1 MATKKTSAEAA
12 REQAEEAALGSMLDG
27 AFGAMEGIEATPPS
41 EAPSGPPAESPTDT
55 STEPSVE
62 PPSEPSP
69 GPTEGPPTGPPGGPP
84 TGPPTGPP
92 GGPPTGPPGGPPTG
106 PPTGPPG
113 GPPTGPPTE
122 PPAEEKEKTTE
133 EKDDSEETAEEPEI
147 TAEEPSSTE
156 EEDLKSAE
164 KEEKDEVVE
173 ELEVTAEEEALED
186 EDAGS
191 SETSADSEI
200 DSSEQ
205 AGDAPESP
213 AESDPSELEDS
224 DEANLEPLSD
234 ESSDDVEREMEIAR
248 LTAEIERLRG
258 SLVGAAEIIEEIEE
272 VPMPPVVL
280 DNIVVPPHLVADFAR
295 MGRQLSREGLVKGA
309 MGSISMLHPDEPGL
323 MISTRHSTMLAR
335 LDDRGIIGGRLGG
348 DSPRGSITDWKVH
361 EVLLASVALVTGGPA
376 ACIHMQGP
384 YTTAAS
390 CEKDLILVQPIDVL
404 GREQIGKVVIVDPD
418 DDAQEEF
425 LRQVA
430 EALQQ
435 GGMRCVVVR
444 GHGAYAVGANLDQ
457 AMANAAMLEH
467 SMHILLLARQAN
479 LKL

>member
-41 EAPSGPPAESPTDT
+41 EGPQGPPAESPTDT
-55 STEPSVE
+55 IT
-62 PPSEPSP
+62 EPSP
-69 GPTEGPPTGPPGGPP
+69 GPT
-84 TGPPTGPP
+84 

-113 GPPTGPPTE
+113 GPPTGPPTG
-122 PPAEEKEKTTE
+122 PPGGPPTGPPTEEKEETTE
-133 EKDDSEETAEEPEI
+133 ENDDSEETIEAPETTTEES
-147 TAEEPSSTE
+147 SSTE
-156 EEDLKSAE
+156 DEDPKAAE
-164 KEEKDEVVE
+164 KEENEVVE
-173 ELEVTAEEEALED
+173 EMEVTAEEEAVED
-186 EDAGS
+186 EDAGT
-191 SETSADSEI
+191 SETSADSDT
-200 DSSEQ
+200 DSSKQ
-205 AGDAPESP
+205 TGDAAESP
-213 AESDPSELEDS
+213 TESEPSESEDS

-258 SLVGAAEIIEEIEE
+258 SLVGAAEVIEEIEE